1 LLLYQACREFGAT
14 IKPRVPMTILINA
27 ILDAGRSAVDIA
39 IFTFLP
45 LMIVTFSLMRYL
57 EGMSALRWMAG
68 KADPLFRLFGLD
80 GFGALAIIQ
89 LSLVSSAA
97 PVAALSLM
105 AHKRAS
111 ERFMAAAFA
120 AVLAA
125 APANASFPLAS
136 LGVDPGLIIV
146 NGLCGALVASTLACW
161 MIGRRSLFETVCS
174 RDTADD
180 HVAARRDL
188 LAAINRGGADAVRVI
203 SAILPVLVIS
213 LAMVRLIQSTGAL
226 SVFTSVAQPL
236 LQLLGVSQQDVL
248 FFLTKCL
255 AGSSAAVT
263 LLLDLHKEQGLAP
276 EKIIH
281 GSAFLLNPLDVP
293 GLSILIAS
301 VPALRPVAG
310 VAVVSALAGIVV
322 RTALLSWF

>member
-1 LLLYQACREFGAT
+1 
-14 IKPRVPMTILINA
+14 MTILITA

-57 EGMSALRWMAG
+57 EGISALRWIAG
-68 KADPLFRLFGLD
+68 KANPLFGLFGLD

-97 PVAALSLM
+97 PVSALSLM
-105 AHKRAS
+105 AHKGTS
-111 ERFMAAAFA
+111 ERCRAAAFA

-146 NGLCGALVASTLACW
+146 NGICGALVASTLACW
-161 MIGRRSLFETVCS
+161 LVGLRFQSGQICS
-174 RDTADD
+174 CYKADEP
-180 HVAARRDL
+180 VAARLDL
-188 LAAINRGGADAVRVI
+188 LTAINRGGADAVRVI

-213 LAMVRLIQSTGAL
+213 LLMVRLIQTTGAL
-226 SVFTSVAQPL
+226 SAFTSVALPL
-236 LQLLGVSQQDVL
+236 LQLLSASQQDVL

-263 LLLDLHKEQGLAP
+263 LLLDVHKELRLQP
-276 EKIIH
+276 EKIIR
-281 GSAFLLNPLDVP
+281 GSAFLVNALDLP

-301 VPALRPVAG
+301 VPALRSVAG
-310 VAVVSALAGIVV
+310 VAIVSALAGILV
-322 RTALLSWF
+322 RTALVSWL

>member
-1 LLLYQACREFGAT
+1 
-14 IKPRVPMTILINA
+14 MTFLITA

-57 EGMSALRWMAG
+57 EGMSALRWIAG
-68 KADPLFRLFGLD
+68 KANPLFGLFGLD

-89 LSLVSSAA
+89 LSLVSSAT
-97 PVAALSLM
+97 PVSALSLM
-105 AHKRAS
+105 AHKGTS
-111 ERFMAAAFA
+111 ERCRAAAFA

-146 NGLCGALVASTLACW
+146 NGICGALVASTLAFW
-161 MIGRRSLFETVCS
+161 LVGRRSQTGQICS
-174 RDTADD
+174 CYKADEA
-180 HVAARRDL
+180 VAARLDL
-188 LAAINRGGADAVRVI
+188 LTAINRGGADAVRVI

-213 LAMVRLIQSTGAL
+213 LLMVRLIQSTGAL
-226 SVFTSVAQPL
+226 SAFTSVALPL
-236 LQLLGVSQQDVL
+236 LQLLGASQQDVL

-263 LLLDLHKEQGLAP
+263 LLLDVHQKLSLQP
-276 EKIIH
+276 EKIIR
-281 GSAFLLNPLDVP
+281 GSAFLLNPLDLP

-301 VPALRPVAG
+301 VPALRSVAG
-310 VAVVSALAGIVV
+310 VAIVSALAGILV
-322 RTALLSWF
+322 RTALLSWL

>member
-1 LLLYQACREFGAT
+1 
-14 IKPRVPMTILINA
+14 MTILITA

-57 EGMSALRWMAG
+57 ESMSALRRIAG
-68 KADPLFRLFGLD
+68 KANPLFRLFGLD

-97 PVAALSLM
+97 PVSALSLM
-105 AHKRAS
+105 AHKRTS
-111 ERFMAAAFA
+111 ERCLAAAFA

-146 NGLCGALVASTLACW
+146 NGICGALVASTLSCW
-161 MIGRRSLFETVCS
+161 MVGRRSLSGKICS
-174 RDTADD
+174 CYKVDES
-180 HVAARRDL
+180 VAVRLDL
-188 LAAINRGGADAVRVI
+188 LTAINRGGADAVRVI

-226 SVFTSVAQPL
+226 SAFTSVALPL
-236 LQLLGVSQQDVL
+236 LQLLGASQQDVL

-263 LLLDLHKEQGLAP
+263 LLFDVHKELSIPP
-276 EKIIH
+276 EKIIRA
-281 GSAFLLNPLDVP
+281 SAFLLNPLDLP
-293 GLSILIAS
+293 GLSILMAS
-301 VPALRPVAG
+301 VPALRSLAG
-310 VAVVSALAGIVV
+310 IAIVSALAGILV
-322 RTALLSWF
+322 RTALLSWL